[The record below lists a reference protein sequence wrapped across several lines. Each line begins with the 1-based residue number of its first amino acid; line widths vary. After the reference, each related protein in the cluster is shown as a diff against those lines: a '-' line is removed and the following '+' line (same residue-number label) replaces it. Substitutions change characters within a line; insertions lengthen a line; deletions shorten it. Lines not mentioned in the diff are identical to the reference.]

1 MGVEVIVVDAEV
13 DVVRRA
19 GVGAVVAAVGGEA
32 APGAVPMWS
41 SNRIVTPAS
50 SSPRARTTCS

>member
-1 MGVEVIVVDAEV
+1 MEVIVVDAEV

-50 SSPRARTTCS
+50 SSPKARTTCS